1 MLPDGRAIAAI
12 IIDSENTGMMMN
24 VSDVNISNYTSGDI
38 TSGDITSGDISSDT
52 STDLGTELVRLFGII
67 MGLSAAFCAASSLIV
82 IRKIKDRVDPLHV
95 IFYFHW
101 VLVPLALFLAPFIP
115 SWMDSAVWIIP
126 KRPETWALVLI
137 STIFGTVGQI
147 FLTRAL
153 QTEKAAK
160 AASINNIQVVFA
172 FTLEFIF
179 WGAIPSALSV
189 FGASIIIVSLVC
201 ATIYKNKYH

>member
-12 IIDSENTGMMMN
+12 IVDSENNSTLLN
-24 VSDVNISNYTSGDI
+24 STDVNNTIPIVYTNQTNNQTIPIDVSNDS
-38 TSGDITSGDISSDT
+38 
-52 STDLGTELVRLFGII
+52 LGEELVRLFGII
-67 MGLSAAFCAASSLIV
+67 MGLSASFCAASSLIV
-82 IRKIKDRVDPLHV
+82 IRKIKDSVDPLHV

-101 VLVPLALFLAPFIP
+101 VLVPLAMLLAALIP
-115 SWMDSAVWIIP
+115 HWMDSADWIIP

-137 STIFGTVGQI
+137 STLFGTAGQI

-179 WGAIPSALSV
+179 WGAIPTALSV
-189 FGASIIIVSLVC
+189 FGASIIIASLVC
-201 ATIYKNKYH
+201 ASVYKNKYH